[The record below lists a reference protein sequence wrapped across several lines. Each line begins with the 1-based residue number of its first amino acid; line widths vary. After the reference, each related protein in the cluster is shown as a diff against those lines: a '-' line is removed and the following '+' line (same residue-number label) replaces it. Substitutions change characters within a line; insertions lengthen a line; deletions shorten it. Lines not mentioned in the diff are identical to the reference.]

1 MLENISELNNLH
13 FDFEYKKRFIHAYLN
28 ETNYFTFNTPLLKV
42 LKPVHVS
49 FNKKKNLSKN
59 YIILEL
65 NENQNMHQ
73 ELDDMAI
80 MVNKIHEIS
89 QVNIQKNSIKWFNTE
104 FDEIGL
110 DMKVKRPID
119 NQKEK
124 NFIKILINNDDELLQ
139 KVEKLQKDC
148 YISCKLGY
156 KGLKVNSDHLMEE
169 YILYNFMDEEELN
182 EINLYNEQ
190 NNELIEII
198 GEEIENEDNNEI
210 IENNELLDE
219 NNELLDE
226 NNQLLDENNELLNED
241 NELLDEN
248 EHRELIEN
256 LTLDNSKIIKY
267 GTNNELELNTIEKNK
282 KTKKEKEKILKDKRL
297 KNINININKN
307 NLFENKKNTLE
318 KIDYNKKKDKRNN
331 LKFATRKLK
340 VLKFVD

>member
-219 NNELLDE
+219 NN
-226 NNQLLDENNELLNED
+226 QLLDENNELLNED

-256 LTLDNSKIIKY
+256 LTLDNSKIIK
-267 GTNNELELNTIEKNK
+267 
-282 KTKKEKEKILKDKRL
+282 
-297 KNINININKN
+297 
-307 NLFENKKNTLE
+307 
-318 KIDYNKKKDKRNN
+318 
-331 LKFATRKLK
+331 
-340 VLKFVD
+340 

>member
-49 FNKKKNLSKN
+49 INKKKNLSKN

-219 NNELLDE
+219 NNELL
-226 NNQLLDENNELLNED
+226 NED

>member
-219 NNELLDE
+219 NN
-226 NNQLLDENNELLNED
+226 QLLDENNELLNED